1 MPTAADDTKSSAVDT
16 SSDWQDSA
24 SLYDV
29 FASEWDAC
37 FDATNHRNAYDLLA
51 WEYVMRFLPR
61 APADIVD
68 VGCGTGRWCGKFLSL
83 GHRVVGIEQSP
94 EMLKLLAAKGL
105 GSRLTVIAG
114 SMEAVNLPLASADL
128 VVAMGSVQYAR
139 DPTCMIRRFASWTKP
154 GGRVVVCVD
163 SLVALTLELVSLQK
177 NEEALRILRTGRG
190 VFTHGE
196 KSADLHVYDRR
207 AMEAHFAEA
216 GLVELDCRG
225 LLLSMSALGRDGC
238 ARALASDRAG
248 LLGLERQLA
257 QFPAIADMG
266 KHIIFSGRRPLPPLD
281 AQPTAPG
288 NG

>member
-16 SSDWQDSA
+16 SSDWQNSA

-154 GGRVVVCVD
+154 GVK
-163 SLVALTLELVSLQK
+163 SSFAS
-177 NEEALRILRTGRG
+177 ILWSR
-190 VFTHGE
+190 
-196 KSADLHVYDRR
+196 
-207 AMEAHFAEA
+207 
-216 GLVELDCRG
+216 
-225 LLLSMSALGRDGC
+225 
-238 ARALASDRAG
+238 
-248 LLGLERQLA
+248 
-257 QFPAIADMG
+257 
-266 KHIIFSGRRPLPPLD
+266 
-281 AQPTAPG
+281 
-288 NG
+288 